1 MKKSMMLLLAAALL
15 INLYA
20 QEDAKELSLE
30 LIMKS
35 RELSPSGIRGL
46 RSLNDGKH
54 FTRIKPDSINA
65 YSYQTGELAEVIVTA
80 GELIPEGD
88 TTAIPLSNYTF
99 SADESKIL
107 FATETDRIY
116 RRSSR
121 SNYYVFD
128 RSTRELTELS
138 AAGKQGLAD
147 FSPDASL
154 VAFVRENNIFLKDL
168 SSGEETQISFDG
180 KDRHIINGTTDWVY
194 EEEFAITKGFQW
206 SPDGKKIAFMRFD
219 ESDVKEWWL
228 TFYGDLYPEHH
239 RYKYP
244 KAGEDNSIVTVHVYD
259 LATGQTT
266 KMDTGQETDQYI
278 PRIRWTQNP
287 ETLAILRLNR
297 LQNKLE
303 ILLAEAHSG
312 ESQVLY
318 TEENKYY
325 IEDGNFDDI
334 VFLEN
339 ATQFIIMSEKD
350 GYKHIYLYD
359 MNGKQISRITQGEW
373 EVTGLMGIDQKN
385 ERIYYQSAEV
395 SPMDRNIYSVRF
407 NGKGK
412 KALTP
417 EKGWNT
423 AQFSTDF
430 SYFIKTWSDAN
441 TPPVYSVN
449 SGKDGRPVREILN
462 NSELVEKRKAYDL
475 SQKEFFTITTSEGVE
490 LNAWRI
496 MPPDF
501 DESKQYP
508 VLFDI
513 YGGPGSQTVR
523 NSYGGGDLWSH
534 YLAQEGVIVV
544 SVDNRGTGARGEE
557 FKKMTYL
564 QLGKYE
570 TIDQI
575 EAAKY
580 MASLPYVNE
589 DKIAVF
595 GWSYGGYMSTLCLT
609 KGADIFDV
617 AIAVAPVSNW
627 RFYDNIYTERFMRT
641 PQENPDGYD
650 DNSPI
655 NHVDKM
661 EGKYLL
667 VHGMADDNVHP
678 ENSYDLITA
687 LVDADKDFELM
698 LYPNSNHSIYT
709 GRNTRFHLYSKMTDF
724 LLLNLKGLPFF
735 DN

>member
-1 MKKSMMLLLAAALL
+1 MKKTMMLLLAAALL

-20 QEDAKELSLE
+20 QEDSKELSLE

-54 FTRIKPDSINA
+54 FTQIKPDSINA

-80 GELIPEGD
+80 GELIPDGD

-128 RSTRELTELS
+128 RSTGELTELS

-228 TFYGDLYPEHH
+228 TFYGDLYPVHH

-303 ILLAEAHSG
+303 ILLAEAQSG
-312 ESQVLY
+312 QSRVLY

-334 VFLEN
+334 VFLKN

>member
-20 QEDAKELSLE
+20 QEESKELSLE

-54 FTRIKPDSINA
+54 FTQIKPDSINA
-65 YSYQTGELAEVIVTA
+65 YSYQTGELFEVIVTA
-80 GELIPEGD
+80 DELIPEGD
-88 TTAIPLSNYTF
+88 TTSIPLSNYTF

-121 SNYYVFD
+121 SNFYVFD
-128 RSTRELTELS
+128 RNTGELTALS
-138 AAGKQGLAD
+138 ADGKQGLAD
-147 FSPDASL
+147 FSPDASM
-154 VAFVRENNIFLKDL
+154 VAFVRENNIFIKDL
-168 SSGEETQISFDG
+168 ASGEEKQITFDG

-259 LATGQTT
+259 LETGLTT
-266 KMDTGQETDQYI
+266 KMDTGEETDQYI

-303 ILLAEAHSG
+303 ILLAEAQSG
-312 ESQVLY
+312 ESRVLY

-325 IEDGNFDDI
+325 IEDGNYDDI

-339 ATQFIIMSEKD
+339 ATAFIIMSEKD
-350 GYKHIYLYD
+350 GYNHIYLYGMD
-359 MNGKQISRITQGEW
+359 GKQINQITQGEW
-373 EVTGLMGIDQKN
+373 EVTSLMGIDQKN
-385 ERIYYQSAEV
+385 ERVYYQSAEV
-395 SPMDRNIYSVRF
+395 SPMDRNIYSIKF

-417 EKGWNT
+417 ETGWNT
-423 AQFSTDF
+423 AQFSADF

-441 TPPVYSVN
+441 TPSVYSVN
-449 SGKDGRPVREILN
+449 RGKDGQLVREILN
-462 NSELVEKRKAYDL
+462 NGELIEKRKEYNL
-475 SQKEFFTITTSEGVE
+475 STKEFFTITTSDGVD

-501 DESKQYP
+501 DESKKYP

-523 NSYGGGDLWSH
+523 NAYGGGDLWSH
-534 YLAQEGVIVV
+534 FLAQEGIIVV

-589 DKIAVF
+589 EKIAVF

-724 LLLNLKGLPFF
+724 LLVNLKGLPFF
-735 DN
+735 E

>member
-15 INLYA
+15 FNLYA
-20 QEDAKELSLE
+20 QEDSKELSLE
-30 LIMKS
+30 LIMKT

-88 TTAIPLSNYTF
+88 TTAIPLSNYTL

-168 SSGEETQISFDG
+168 SSGNEKQITFDG

-194 EEEFAITKGFQW
+194 EEEFAITKGFSW

-228 TFYGDLYPEHH
+228 TFYGELYPDHH

-259 LATGQTT
+259 LETGRTT
-266 KMDTGQETDQYI
+266 KMDTGKETDQYI

-297 LQNKLE
+297 LQNKME
-303 ILLAEAHSG
+303 ILLAEVNSG
-312 ESQVLY
+312 ESRVLY

-334 VFLEN
+334 EFLEN

-350 GYKHIYLYD
+350 GYKHVYLYD
-359 MNGKQISRITQGEW
+359 MDGKQISRITQGEW
-373 EVTGLMGIDQKN
+373 EVTGLLGIDQKN

-395 SPMDRNIYSVRF
+395 SPMDRNIYSIGF
-407 NGKGK
+407 NGKRK

-423 AQFSTDF
+423 AQFSADF
-430 SYFIKTWSDAN
+430 SYFIKTWSNAN

-449 SGKDGRPVREILN
+449 NGKDGSLVRELLN
-462 NSELVEKRKAYDL
+462 NSELAEKRKAYNL

-534 YLAQEGVIVV
+534 YLAQEGIIVV

-557 FKKMTYL
+557 FKKVTYL

-678 ENSYDLITA
+678 ENTYDLITA
-687 LVDADKDFELM
+687 LVDANKDFELM
-698 LYPNSNHSIYT
+698 LYPNSNHGIYT

-724 LLLNLKGLPFF
+724 LLFNLKGLPFF

>member
-1 MKKSMMLLLAAALL
+1 MLLLAAALL

-20 QEDAKELSLE
+20 QEDSKELSLE

-54 FTRIKPDSINA
+54 FTQIKPDSINA

-80 GELIPEGD
+80 GELIPDGD

-128 RSTRELTELS
+128 RSTGELTELS

>member
-15 INLYA
+15 FNLYA
-20 QEDAKELSLE
+20 QEDSKELSLE

-168 SSGEETQISFDG
+168 SSGNEKQITFDG

-194 EEEFAITKGFQW
+194 EEEFAITKGFSW

-228 TFYGDLYPEHH
+228 TFYGELYPDHH

-259 LATGQTT
+259 LETGRTT
-266 KMDTGQETDQYI
+266 KMDTGKETDQYI

-303 ILLAEAHSG
+303 ILLAEVNSG
-312 ESQVLY
+312 ESRVLY

-334 VFLEN
+334 EFLEN

-350 GYKHIYLYD
+350 GYKHVYLYD
-359 MNGKQISRITQGEW
+359 MDGKQISRITQGEW
-373 EVTGLMGIDQKN
+373 EVTGLLGIDQKN

-395 SPMDRNIYSVRF
+395 SPMDRNIYSIGF
-407 NGKGK
+407 NGKRK

-423 AQFSTDF
+423 AQFSADF
-430 SYFIKTWSDAN
+430 SNFIKTWSNAN

-449 SGKDGRPVREILN
+449 NGKDGSLVRELLN
-462 NSELVEKRKAYDL
+462 NSELAEKRKAYNL

-534 YLAQEGVIVV
+534 YLAQEGIIVV

-557 FKKMTYL
+557 FKKVTYL

-575 EAAKY
+575 EAAKH

-678 ENSYDLITA
+678 ENTYDLITA
-687 LVDADKDFELM
+687 LVDANKDFELM
-698 LYPNSNHSIYT
+698 LYPNSNHGIYT

-724 LLLNLKGLPFF
+724 LLFNLKGLPFF

>member
-15 INLYA
+15 FNLYA
-20 QEDAKELSLE
+20 QEDSKELSLE
-30 LIMKS
+30 LIMKT

-88 TTAIPLSNYTF
+88 TTAIPLSNYTL

-168 SSGEETQISFDG
+168 SSGNEKQITFDG

-194 EEEFAITKGFQW
+194 EEEFAITKGFSW

-259 LATGQTT
+259 LETGQTT

-297 LQNKLE
+297 LQNKME
-303 ILLAEAHSG
+303 ILLAEVNSG
-312 ESQVLY
+312 ESRVLY

-334 VFLEN
+334 EFLEN

-350 GYKHIYLYD
+350 GYKHVYLYD
-359 MNGKQISRITQGEW
+359 MDGKQISRITQGEW
-373 EVTGLMGIDQKN
+373 EVTGLLGIDQKN

-395 SPMDRNIYSVRF
+395 SPMDRNIYSIGF
-407 NGKGK
+407 NGKRK

-423 AQFSTDF
+423 AQFSADF
-430 SYFIKTWSDAN
+430 SYFIKTWSNAN

-449 SGKDGRPVREILN
+449 NGKDGSLVRELLN
-462 NSELVEKRKAYDL
+462 NSELAEKRKAYNL

-534 YLAQEGVIVV
+534 YLAQEGIIVV

-557 FKKMTYL
+557 FKKVTYL

-678 ENSYDLITA
+678 ENTYDLITA
-687 LVDADKDFELM
+687 LVDANKDFELM
-698 LYPNSNHSIYT
+698 LYPNSNHGIYT

-724 LLLNLKGLPFF
+724 LLFNLKGLPFF